1 MNIPS
6 VSLWFTL
13 LVSGLL
19 GSLGHCLGMC
29 GPLNLMV
36 AAQMRKNN
44 LSLLPNF
51 SLYHAARVLIYV
63 LLGAFV
69 GGLGSLLGLSRQ
81 LTTLGGV
88 VSLLLGIAILLLG
101 AGYLG
106 LLRAFPLE
114 GASRWWN
121 AALSRAL
128 KQGGWGGVALL
139 GALNG
144 LLPCGLV
151 YSALL
156 LVASTG
162 SLGYGALGMALFGL
176 GTFPALLALDLGAGA
191 VSARFRQGMMKLA
204 GVLMLLVG
212 LQLALRGGAALHF
225 WSHLH
230 WRGIAIW

>member
-1 MNIPS
+1 MTS
-6 VSLWFTL
+6 ASLWITL

-19 GSLGHCLGMC
+19 GSIGHCLGMC

-36 AAQMRKNN
+36 AAQMRKND
-44 LSLLPNF
+44 LPAFPNF
-51 SLYHAARVLIYV
+51 SLYHIARVLVYA
-63 LLGAFV
+63 LLGALV
-69 GGLGSLLGLSRQ
+69 GAIGSLLGLSKQ

-101 AGYLG
+101 ASYLG
-106 LLRAFPLE
+106 WLRAFALN

-128 KQGGWGGVALL
+128 KQSGWGGVVLL

-156 LVASTG
+156 LIASTG
-162 SLGYGALGMALFGL
+162 TVAGGMLGMAFFGL

-191 VSARFRQGMMKLA
+191 LSVRFRQGMMRLA
-204 GVLMLLVG
+204 GALMLLVG
-212 LQLALRGGAALHF
+212 LQLALRGGAALHL
-225 WSHLH
+225 WSHMRWGGVAL
-230 WRGIAIW
+230 W

>member
-1 MNIPS
+1 LIG
-6 VSLWFTL
+6 
-13 LVSGLL
+13 GLL

-36 AAQMRKNN
+36 AAQMRKSD
-44 LSLLPNF
+44 LPALPNF
-51 SLYHAARVLIYV
+51 GLYHTARISMYV
-63 LLGAFV
+63 LLGALV
-69 GGLGSLLGLSRQ
+69 GTIGSLLGLSKQ
-81 LTTLGGV
+81 LTTLSGA
-88 VSLLLGIAILLLG
+88 VSLVLGIAILLLG
-101 AGYLG
+101 VGYLG
-106 LLRAFPLE
+106 WLRAFPLE

-128 KQGGWGGVALL
+128 KQGGWRGVALL

-162 SLGYGALGMALFGL
+162 TAGRGALGMAFFGL
-176 GTFPALLALDLGAGA
+176 GTFPALLALDFGAGA
-191 VSARFRQGMMKLA
+191 LSVRFRQGMMKLA
-204 GVLMLLVG
+204 GALMLLVG
-212 LQLALRGGAALHF
+212 LQLVLRGGAALHL

-230 WRGIAIW
+230 WGGIALW

>member
-1 MNIPS
+1 MTS
-6 VSLWFTL
+6 TSLWITL

-36 AAQMRKNN
+36 AAQMRKND
-44 LSLLPNF
+44 LTALPNF
-51 SLYHAARVLIYV
+51 GLYHVARVFIYV
-63 LLGAFV
+63 LLGALV
-69 GGLGSLLGLSRQ
+69 GSIGSLLGLSRQ
-81 LTTLGGV
+81 LTTLGGL
-88 VSLLLGIAILLLG
+88 VSLLLGIAILLIG

-106 LLRAFPLE
+106 WLRTFPWE
-114 GASRWWN
+114 GASNWWN

-128 KQGGWGGVALL
+128 KQGGWRGVTLL

-156 LVASTG
+156 LGASTG
-162 SLGYGALGMALFGL
+162 EAWRGALGMALFGL
-176 GTFPALLALDLGAGA
+176 GTFPALLALDMGAG
-191 VSARFRQGMMKLA
+191 VLSARFRQRMMKLA

-212 LQLALRGGAALHF
+212 LQLALRGGAALRL

-230 WRGIAIW
+230 WGGIVLW

>member
-1 MNIPS
+1 VTS
-6 VSLWFTL
+6 ASLWITL

-36 AAQMRKNN
+36 AAQMRKND
-44 LSLLPNF
+44 LAALPNF
-51 SLYHAARVLIYV
+51 SLYHAVRVMVYV
-63 LLGAFV
+63 LLGALV
-69 GGLGSLLGLSRQ
+69 GALGSLLGLSRQ
-81 LTTLGGV
+81 LTTLGGA
-88 VSLLLGIAILLLG
+88 VSLLLGIAILLIG

-106 LLRAFPLE
+106 WLRSFPLE
-114 GASRWWN
+114 GASHWWN

-128 KQGGWGGVALL
+128 KQGGWRGVALL

-156 LVASTG
+156 LAASTG
-162 SLGYGALGMALFGL
+162 AALRGAMGMALFGL

-191 VSARFRQGMMKLA
+191 LSVHFRQGMMRLA
-204 GVLMLLVG
+204 GALMLLVG

-230 WRGIAIW
+230 WGGIALW

>member
-1 MNIPS
+1 MTS
-6 VSLWFTL
+6 SSLWITL

-36 AAQMRKNN
+36 AAQMRTND
-44 LSLLPNF
+44 LPTLPNF
-51 SLYHAARVLIYV
+51 SLYHAARVLLYV
-63 LLGAFV
+63 LLGTLV
-69 GGLGSLLGLSRQ
+69 GALGSLLGLSKQ
-81 LTTLGGV
+81 LTTLGGA

-106 LLRAFPLE
+106 WLRTFPLE

-128 KQGGWGGVALL
+128 KQGGWRGVALL

-156 LVASTG
+156 LATSTG
-162 SLGYGALGMALFGL
+162 EAWRGALGMALFGL

-191 VSARFRQGMMKLA
+191 LS
-204 GVLMLLVG
+204 
-212 LQLALRGGAALHF
+212 LR
-225 WSHLH
+225 
-230 WRGIAIW
+230 

>member
-1 MNIPS
+1 
-6 VSLWFTL
+6 VTFASLWITL
-13 LVSGLL
+13 LVSGLI

-36 AAQMRKNN
+36 AAQMRKND
-44 LSLLPNF
+44 LPALPNF
-51 SLYHAARVLIYV
+51 SLYHAVRMLMYV
-63 LLGAFV
+63 LMGALV
-69 GGLGSLLGLSRQ
+69 GAIGSLLGLSRQ
-81 LTTLGGV
+81 LTTFGGA

-106 LLRAFPLE
+106 WLRSFPLE

-128 KQGGWGGVALL
+128 RQGGWRSVALL

-156 LVASTG
+156 LAASTG
-162 SLGYGALGMALFGL
+162 GMWRGALGMAFFGL

-191 VSARFRQGMMKLA
+191 LSVRFRQGMMRLA
-204 GVLMLLVG
+204 GALMLLVG
-212 LQLALRGGAALHF
+212 LQLALRGGAALHL
-225 WSHLH
+225 WPHMH
-230 WRGIAIW
+230 WGGIALW

>member
-1 MNIPS
+1 
-6 VSLWFTL
+6 
-13 LVSGLL
+13 VSGLL

-36 AAQMRKNN
+36 AAQMRKND
-44 LSLLPNF
+44 LSALPNF
-51 SLYHAARVLIYV
+51 SLYHAVRVLMYV
-63 LLGAFV
+63 LLGVLV
-69 GGLGSLLGLSRQ
+69 GALGSLLGLSRQ
-81 LTTLGGV
+81 LTTLGGA
-88 VSLLLGIAILLLG
+88 VSLLLGIAILLIG

-106 LLRAFPLE
+106 WLLSFPLE

-121 AALSRAL
+121 VALSRTL

-156 LVASTG
+156 LAASTG
-162 SLGYGALGMALFGL
+162 AAWYGALGMALFGL

-191 VSARFRQGMMKLA
+191 LSARFRQGMMRVA
-204 GVLMLLVG
+204 GALMLLVG
-212 LQLALRGGAALHF
+212 LQLTLRGGAALHF

-230 WRGIAIW
+230 WGSIALW

>member
-1 MNIPS
+1 
-6 VSLWFTL
+6 
-13 LVSGLL
+13 
-19 GSLGHCLGMC
+19 MC

-36 AAQMRKNN
+36 AAQIRKND
-44 LSLLPNF
+44 LPALPNF
-51 SLYHAARVLIYV
+51 SLYHVVRVLVYV

-69 GGLGSLLGLSRQ
+69 GALGSLLGLSRQ
-81 LTTLGGV
+81 LTTLGGAI
-88 VSLLLGIAILLLG
+88 SLLLGSAILLIG

-106 LLRAFPLE
+106 WLRVFPLE

-121 AALSRAL
+121 IALSRVL

-156 LVASTG
+156 LAASTG
-162 SLGYGALGMALFGL
+162 AAWRGALGMALFGL

-191 VSARFRQGMMKLA
+191 LSVRLRQGMMRVA
-204 GVLMLLVG
+204 GALMLLVG
-212 LQLALRGGAALHF
+212 LQLILRGGAALHF
-225 WSHLH
+225 WSHLR
-230 WRGIAIW
+230 WGSVVLW

>member
-1 MNIPS
+1 MTS
-6 VSLWFTL
+6 TSLWITL

-36 AAQMRKNN
+36 AAQMRKND
-44 LSLLPNF
+44 LAMLPNF
-51 SLYHAARVLIYV
+51 SLYHATRVLLYV
-63 LLGAFV
+63 LLGALV
-69 GGLGSLLGLSRQ
+69 GALGSLLGLSKQ
-81 LTTLGGV
+81 LTTLAGA

-106 LLRAFPLE
+106 WLRTFPMK

-121 AALSRAL
+121 AALSHAL
-128 KQGGWGGVALL
+128 KQGGWRGVALL

-156 LVASTG
+156 LAASTG
-162 SLGYGALGMALFGL
+162 EAWRGALGMALFGL
-176 GTFPALLALDLGAGA
+176 GTFPALLALDLGAGELS
-191 VSARFRQGMMKLA
+191 VRFRQGMMRLA
-204 GVLMLLVG
+204 GALMLLVG
-212 LQLALRGGAALHF
+212 LQLALRGGAAMHL

-230 WRGIAIW
+230 LRGIALW

>member
-1 MNIPS
+1 
-6 VSLWFTL
+6 
-13 LVSGLL
+13 VSGLL

-36 AAQMRKNN
+36 AAQMRKSD
-44 LSLLPNF
+44 LPTLPNF
-51 SLYHAARVLIYV
+51 SLYHAARILIYV
-63 LLGAFV
+63 LLGALV
-69 GGLGSLLGLSRQ
+69 GAIGSLLGLSQQ
-81 LTTLGGV
+81 LTTLGGF
-88 VSLLLGIAILLLG
+88 VSLLLGTAILLLG

-106 LLRAFPLE
+106 WLHAFPLE

-121 AALSRAL
+121 AALARAL
-128 KQGGWGGVALL
+128 KQGGWSGVALL

-156 LVASTG
+156 LVASIGTVSG
-162 SLGYGALGMALFGL
+162 GALGMALFGL

-191 VSARFRQGMMKLA
+191 LSVRFRQGMMKLA
-204 GVLMLLVG
+204 GALMLLVG
-212 LQLALRGGAALHF
+212 LQLALRGGAALHL

-230 WRGIAIW
+230 LGGIALW